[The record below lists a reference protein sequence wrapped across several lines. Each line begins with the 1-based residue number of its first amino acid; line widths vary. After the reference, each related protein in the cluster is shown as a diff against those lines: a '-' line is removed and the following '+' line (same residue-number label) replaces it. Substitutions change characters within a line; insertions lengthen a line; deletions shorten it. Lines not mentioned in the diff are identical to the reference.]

1 MLRVTDFAFVI
12 LNEVKNLT
20 EAKADVKY
28 RRFVKSNREFPLI
41 SRFNKFSKI
50 VVAIADDL
58 W

>member
-20 EAKADVKY
+20 EAKTDVKY
-28 RRFVKSNREFPLI
+28 RRLVKNNRGFPLI

>member
-12 LNEVKNLT
+12 LNEVKNLA
-20 EAKADVKY
+20 EAKAGVKY
-28 RRFVKSNREFPLI
+28 RRLVKNNRGFPLI

-50 VVAIADDL
+50 VVAIADVL

>member
-12 LNEVKNLT
+12 LNEVKNLA
-20 EAKADVKY
+20 EAKTYVKCG
-28 RRFVKSNREFPLI
+28 RLVKNNRGFPLI